1 MEKKILPVLGMACA
15 GCSANVERKLKAM
28 DGIKSVSVSL
38 PGRTAMVEYD
48 EKVVTPADMKREV
61 DAAGFELIIDEET
74 RVDTLEKNSYR
85 LLLRRTALSWLFAL
99 LTMSVS
105 MGWLTIGNRDAAN
118 QVLLIISVINMVYC
132 ASTTTIVF
140 TTLYVV

>member
-48 EKVVTPADMKREV
+48 EKIVTPADMKREV

-85 LLLRRTALSWLFAL
+85 LLLRPIFSVWRT
-99 LTMSVS
+99 
-105 MGWLTIGNRDAAN
+105 
-118 QVLLIISVINMVYC
+118 
-132 ASTTTIVF
+132 
-140 TTLYVV
+140 